1 MSWETRTKFFF
12 IKHCI
17 FQNCY
22 VSLRHKDCKMIERF
36 VRYIQTEKRY
46 SMHTVNAYKRDL
58 MQFAEY
64 VLQKYDIDSLLS
76 IETPIIRSYV
86 IELKE
91 EGLENRSINRKVS
104 TLRSFYSF
112 LLREKEIKVTP
123 MTGIKSL
130 KQPIELA
137 KFVPEH
143 DINKVSFEANDDFF
157 LRRKEVVFEIL
168 YQTGVRQAE
177 LRTIKDEDV
186 DSASKII
193 KVLGKRNKERII
205 PIGDGL
211 LEIIDKY
218 KKTRDDLFVERTN
231 TLLIVDN
238 KGNQASS
245 KFIYDMIHKMLS
257 EVTTIEQKSPHVLR
271 HTFATHL
278 LNRGADIRAIQ
289 KLLGHSSLSS
299 TQVYTHN
306 TIEKLKDVYQKAHPY
321 GDK

>member
-278 LNRGADIRAIQ
+278 LNRGADVRAIQ

>member
-1 MSWETRTKFFF
+1 
-12 IKHCI
+12 
-17 FQNCY
+17 
-22 VSLRHKDCKMIERF
+22 MIERYI
-36 VRYIQTEKRY
+36 RYIRTEKRY
-46 SMHTVNAYKRDL
+46 SQHTVDAYRRDL
-58 MQFAEY
+58 VQFFEY
-64 VLQKYDIDSLLS
+64 VFHKYDIDNLLS

-86 IELKE
+86 IDLKE
-91 EGLENRSINRKVS
+91 EGMENRSINRKVS

-123 MTGIKSL
+123 MIGVKSL
-130 KQPIELA
+130 KQPKDLA

-143 DINKVSFEANDDFF
+143 DINKVSFVENDDFVH
-157 LRRKEVVFEIL
+157 RRNEVVFEIL
-168 YQTGVRQAE
+168 YQTGIRQAE
-177 LRTIKDEDV
+177 LRAIKDEDV
-186 DSASKII
+186 DVISKSI
-193 KVLGKRNKERII
+193 KVIGKRNKERII
-205 PIGDGL
+205 PVGNDL
-211 LEIIDKY
+211 LEKIDKY
-218 KKTRDDLFVERTN
+218 KTVRDDSFTERDD

-238 KGNQASS
+238 KGRQASP
-245 KFIYDMIHKMLS
+245 KFIYDLIHTILQG
-257 EVTTIEQKSPHVLR
+257 VTTIEQKSPHVLR

>member
-1 MSWETRTKFFF
+1 MIDRF
-12 IKHCI
+12 I
-17 FQNCY
+17 
-22 VSLRHKDCKMIERF
+22 
-36 VRYIQTEKRY
+36 RYIQTEKRY

-58 MQFAEY
+58 MQFSEY
-64 VLQKYDIDSLLS
+64 VLQKYDVDNLLS
-76 IETPIIRSYV
+76 VETPIIRSYI

-91 EGLENRSINRKVS
+91 NGMENRSINRKVS

-112 LLREKEIKVTP
+112 YLREKEIKVTP
-123 MTGIKSL
+123 LTGIKSL
-130 KQPIELA
+130 KQPKELA

-143 DINKVSFEANDDFF
+143 DIVKVSFEENDDFVS
-157 LRRKEVVFEIL
+157 LRDETVFEIL
-168 YQTGVRQAE
+168 YQTGIRQAE

-186 DSASKII
+186 DGISKSI

-205 PIGDGL
+205 PVGDEL
-211 LEIIDKY
+211 LEKINKY
-218 KKTRDDLFVERTN
+218 KVVRNDFFTERDN

-238 KGNQASS
+238 KGRQASP
-245 KFIYDMIHKMLS
+245 KFIYDLIHKILVG
-257 EVTTIEQKSPHVLR
+257 VTTIEQKSPHVLR

-299 TQVYTHN
+299 TQIYTHN
-306 TIEKLKDVYQKAHPY
+306 SIEKLKDVYQKAHPY